1 MRLNVKE
8 LKKIKQAELNEIL
21 RKHKLWLKNEECG
34 EKADLQGADL
44 LGANLLGA
52 NLQGADL
59 QGANLDYSCWP
70 LWCRSLRVHIDD
82 RQAVQLLYHLIS
94 NVAYSKNTSD
104 EVKSTLLTEDIV
116 KLANQFHHVE
126 ECGRIEA

>member
-34 EKADLQGADL
+34 EKA
-44 LGANLLGA
+44 NLLE
-52 NLQGADL
+52 ADL
-59 QGANLDYSCWP
+59 QGGNLDYSCWP
-70 LWCRSLRVHIDD
+70 LWCRSLGVHIDD

-104 EVKSTLLTEDIV
+104 EVKSILLTEDIV

>member
-34 EKADLQGADL
+34 KKANLRGANL
-44 LGANLLGA
+44 RGANLL
-52 NLQGADL
+52 
-59 QGANLDYSCWP
+59 GANLDYSCWP
-70 LWCRSLRVHIDD
+70 LWCRSLGVHIDD
-82 RQAVQLLYHLIS
+82 RQAVQLMYHLIS